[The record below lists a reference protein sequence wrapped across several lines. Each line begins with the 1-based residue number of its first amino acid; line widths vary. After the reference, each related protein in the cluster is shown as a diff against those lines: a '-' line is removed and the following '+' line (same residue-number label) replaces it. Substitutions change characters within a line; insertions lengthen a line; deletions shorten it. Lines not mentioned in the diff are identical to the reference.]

1 MSWLHKWIKI
11 FLNFSI
17 LHCKHNTAQECKE
30 TVKTCCVPVFF
41 YQAELRFK
49 TRYFLQGISQVVS
62 QAVQSLKSFFYLW
75 RKFGYTYDSMW
86 RETSV
91 CIIFCFFF
99 GNIQFLWQYY
109 SQNACVKHGKSLQKI
124 TTKECYNQTLIILLS
139 HQTKNKKRYHD
150 AVQELHSP
158 QAQLMKVMFKEL
170 GILIKACYDWSAL

>member
-1 MSWLHKWIKI
+1 MNRNEGSAMSWLHKWIKI

-91 CIIFCFFF
+91 CIIFCFFLEIF
-99 GNIQFLWQYY
+99 NFYGNITLKMLVWSMAKVFR
-109 SQNACVKHGKSLQKI
+109 KLQLK
-124 TTKECYNQTLIILLS
+124 NVIIKLL
-139 HQTKNKKRYHD
+139 
-150 AVQELHSP
+150 
-158 QAQLMKVMFKEL
+158 
-170 GILIKACYDWSAL
+170 